1 MSFSIDSRPIVCI
14 AVSSA
19 DGSSSPGGSGTSS
32 SGCQRRRARKWSIAR
47 LCAIR
52 NSQAENGADCHLK
65 RADLLQHLQER
76 LRREVLGVVTVA
88 DADVEIAVD
97 PVEVDQVQLLESVA
111 VALLAAGDE
120 LPHVLG
126 RLARRRALGGR
137 IHPAFVSPRPG
148 QS

>member
-65 RADLLQHLQER
+65 VPIFSSIFRNVCVVRSSASWR
-76 LRREVLGVVTVA
+76 LPTLTWR
-88 DADVEIAVD
+88 
-97 PVEVDQVQLLESVA
+97 
-111 VALLAAGDE
+111 
-120 LPHVLG
+120 
-126 RLARRRALGGR
+126 
-137 IHPAFVSPRPG
+137 
-148 QS
+148 